1 VSIRDPLA
9 SPSRKRRR
17 RARPTW
23 PHLRHRFRLTDVSA
37 SRPQYPP
44 GRLAIPPPTCLSSPQ
59 LFHQTPCPLRLALSS
74 LRANMAALGTLVVYR
89 TVFAALGCL
98 MVGTLVYT
106 CITDGSPFRAELLT
120 PWMVTTLIDFY
131 VNMAAIS
138 TWVVYKE
145 GNWISSIF
153 WVVLLICLGSATTC
167 AYIVSKLFE
176 ITSSGLSQNPLDL
189 LLLRQDN
196 LPERKCSFVV
206 IGRTIF
212 SILGILMAALVTY
225 TVITDGLPF
234 RKDLLT
240 PWMAA
245 TLIDFYINIFA
256 ISVWVVHRES
266 TWISAVIWICLLIC
280 FGSITTCG
288 YIVVQLLQ
296 VSYQDPVYHLL
307 LNSHSKKI

>member
-1 VSIRDPLA
+1 
-9 SPSRKRRR
+9 
-17 RARPTW
+17 
-23 PHLRHRFRLTDVSA
+23 
-37 SRPQYPP
+37 
-44 GRLAIPPPTCLSSPQ
+44 
-59 LFHQTPCPLRLALSS
+59 
-74 LRANMAALGTLVVYR
+74 MAAAGALVVYR
-89 TVFAALGCL
+89 AVFAALGCL

-106 CITDGSPFRAELLT
+106 CITDGSPFRIELLT
-120 PWMVTTLIDFY
+120 PWIVTTLVDFY
-131 VNMAAIS
+131 VNIAAIS

-153 WVVLLICLGSATTC
+153 WVVLLICFGSATTC

-245 TLIDFYINIFA
+245 TLIDFYINVFA

-280 FGSITTCG
+280 FGRSLFCASLSALSPICSILPPTF
-288 YIVVQLLQ
+288 
-296 VSYQDPVYHLL
+296 LL
-307 LNSHSKKI
+307 LYLHHNMWLHCGSTSPSVVPRPSLPSATELP

>member
-1 VSIRDPLA
+1 
-9 SPSRKRRR
+9 
-17 RARPTW
+17 
-23 PHLRHRFRLTDVSA
+23 
-37 SRPQYPP
+37 
-44 GRLAIPPPTCLSSPQ
+44 
-59 LFHQTPCPLRLALSS
+59 
-74 LRANMAALGTLVVYR
+74 MAAAGTLVVYKA
-89 TVFAALGCL
+89 VFAALGCL

-106 CITDGSPFRAELLT
+106 CITDGSPFRTKLLT
-120 PWMVTTLIDFY
+120 PWMVTTLVDLY
-131 VNMAAIS
+131 VNIAAIS

-145 GNWISSIF
+145 GNWITSIF
-153 WVVLLICLGSATTC
+153 WVVLLICFG
-167 AYIVSKLFE
+167 
-176 ITSSGLSQNPLDL
+176 
-189 LLLRQDN
+189 RQDN

-245 TLIDFYINIFA
+245 TLIDFYINVFA

-307 LNSHSKKI
+307 LNSHSKYGIAPLQ

>member
-1 VSIRDPLA
+1 MP
-9 SPSRKRRR
+9 
-17 RARPTW
+17 
-23 PHLRHRFRLTDVSA
+23 
-37 SRPQYPP
+37 
-44 GRLAIPPPTCLSSPQ
+44 
-59 LFHQTPCPLRLALSS
+59 
-74 LRANMAALGTLVVYR
+74 AAGALVVYR
-89 TVFAALGCL
+89 AVFAALGCL

-106 CITDGSPFRAELLT
+106 CITDGSPFRTELLT
-120 PWMVTTLIDFY
+120 PWMVTTLVDLY
-131 VNMAAIS
+131 VNIAAIS

-145 GNWISSIF
+145 GNWITSIF
-153 WVVLLICLGSATTC
+153 WVVLLICFGSATTC

-245 TLIDFYINIFA
+245 TLIDFYINVFA

-307 LNSHSKKI
+307 LNSHSKYGAAPSQKI